1 MMSNII
7 KNIGRVLF
15 VLIVQVSTI
24 YFMLYLDNSNPLGFF
39 LLFLLVTV
47 PVTILLNLLV
57 VNKIQAKLQQPSS
70 RGAKILFAL
79 GIIMSIGLICFLI
92 TLLGIDELNMWV
104 SLYLF
109 LAFHSLLIEVIYRLI
124 TEIR

>member
-39 LLFLLVTV
+39 LLFLPVTV

-79 GIIMSIGLICFLI
+79 GIIMCIGLICFLI

-109 LAFHSLLIEVIYRLI
+109 LAFPSLLIEVIYRLI

>member
-39 LLFLLVTV
+39 LLFLPVTV

-79 GIIMSIGLICFLI
+79 GIITSIGLICFLI

-109 LAFHSLLIEVIYRLI
+109 LAFPSLLIEVIYRLI